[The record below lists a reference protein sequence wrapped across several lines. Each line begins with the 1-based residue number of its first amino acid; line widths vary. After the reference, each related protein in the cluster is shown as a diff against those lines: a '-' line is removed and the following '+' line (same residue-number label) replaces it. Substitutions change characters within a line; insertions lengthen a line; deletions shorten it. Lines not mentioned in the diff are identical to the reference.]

1 MNRICHQIW
10 IQGDPPPH
18 LVPDLFNLRTLNP
31 DWRFYFWTND
41 TILPLLSIFPDLLAL
56 YNSNVRGRGSEFTCK
71 SDIARYLIVY
81 LFGGLY
87 LDCDFRCSAPFSE
100 VLSDSDVMVVADN
113 SLAAFNWFPFLH
125 KSKYGAYY
133 FYSCH
138 PKSQVLLSVLWFC
151 QENPEKTKIG
161 QALDR
166 VIQREG
172 VIPRVAGSMSGQTTV
187 PSRGVYLL

>member
-1 MNRICHQIW
+1 MF
-10 IQGDPPPH
+10 
-18 LVPDLFNLRTLNP
+18 LTTKTAVP
-31 DWRFYFWTND
+31 
-41 TILPLLSIFPDLLAL
+41 I
-56 YNSNVRGRGSEFTCK
+56 VCK

-100 VLSDSDVMVVADN
+100 VLSVSDVMVVADN

-138 PKSQVLLSVLWFC
+138 LKSQVLLSVLWFC